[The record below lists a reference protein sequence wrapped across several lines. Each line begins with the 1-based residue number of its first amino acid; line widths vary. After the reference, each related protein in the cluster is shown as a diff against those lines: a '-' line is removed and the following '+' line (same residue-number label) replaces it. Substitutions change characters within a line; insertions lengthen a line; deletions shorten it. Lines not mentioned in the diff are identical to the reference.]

1 MNPLSLVLI
10 GLLFIFISSTPQAA
24 NSQPPFSNSQLPT
37 PNPQLSVQNSLLQI
51 QHSEPGTWNPEL
63 LIPPL
68 GLPSPLPIPDTNP
81 LTPEKISLGR
91 RLFFDRRLSPNDTM
105 SCAICHIPTQGFTVN
120 ETRLA
125 VGINGKTTKR
135 NPPTL
140 YNVAYQRL
148 LFHDGREFTLED
160 QVISPMTNPV
170 EMGNPSIGYV
180 VNKVRK
186 LPGYDEQ
193 FRRVFGE
200 EVSVETL
207 GKALASYERTLLS
220 GNAPFDRWYFGGDQN
235 AVSADVKLG
244 FKIFSGKGQCVTCH
258 TVNKDAALFTNHG
271 FHNTGV
277 AYLRLVPEKTVDVD
291 LGGGLTVK
299 MPRSQVDEIL
309 TPPSADLGRY
319 EVTLDPTDS
328 WRYKTPSL
336 RNVTLTAP
344 YMHNGALLTLEE
356 VIDYYDRGGTG
367 ADGQDPRIS
376 PLNLSSQEKHAL
388 LAFLHSLT
396 GDNVTSL
403 SKEGSDAPY

>member
-1 MNPLSLVLI
+1 MNILSLVFMSLS
-10 GLLFIFISSTPQAA
+10 FISISFSLHAA
-24 NSQPPFSNSQLPT
+24 DLPLPNRQSASHNLKATIPKPPF
-37 PNPQLSVQNSLLQI
+37 
-51 QHSEPGTWNPEL
+51 
-63 LIPPL
+63 

-81 LTPEKISLGR
+81 QTPEKIALGR

-105 SCAICHIPTQGFTVN
+105 SCAMCHLPTQGFTVN

-160 QVISPMTNPV
+160 QMISPLTNPI

-186 LPGYDEQ
+186 LPGYEEQ
-193 FRRVFGE
+193 FHWVFGE
-200 EVSVETL
+200 GVRVETL
-207 GKALASYERTLLS
+207 GKAIASYERTVLS
-220 GNAPFDRWYFGGDQN
+220 GNSPFDRWYFGKDQT
-235 AVSADVKLG
+235 AVSEDVKRG
-244 FKIFSGKGQCVTCH
+244 FKIFSGKGQCSTCH
-258 TVNKDAALFTNHG
+258 TVNKESALFTNHG

-277 AYLRLVPEKTVDVD
+277 AQLQLIPEKTVDVD

-299 MPRSQVDEIL
+299 MPRTQVDEIL
-309 TPPSADLGRY
+309 TPPIPDLGRY
-319 EVTLDPTDS
+319 EVTLDLTDL

-336 RNVTLTAP
+336 RNVALTAP
-344 YMHNGALLTLEE
+344 YMHNGALLTLED
-356 VIDYYDRGGTG
+356 VIDYYARGGTG

-376 PLNLSSQEKHAL
+376 PLRLSPYEKQTL
-388 LAFLHSLT
+388 LAFLRSLT
-396 GDNVTSL
+396 GDNVS
-403 SKEGSDAPY
+403 SFVKEAERALH